1 MFEKYFGRFGGS
13 EMVDLAD
20 VFFNGSRERGPARN
34 QAAAASVPDP
44 ATIGELIKRGTSV
57 VKSGG
62 KLYRFTVTEVDLTK
76 L

>member
-13 EMVDLAD
+13 DMVDLAD

-34 QAAAASVPDP
+34 QATATPDG
-44 ATIGELIKRGTSV
+44 ATIAELIKRGTSV

-62 KLYRFTVTEVDLTK
+62 KLYRFTVTEVDLSK

>member
-34 QAAAASVPDP
+34 QAAAASPD
-44 ATIGELIKRGTSV
+44 AVTIAELIKRGTSV

-62 KLYRFTVTEVDLTK
+62 KLYKFTVTEVDLGK